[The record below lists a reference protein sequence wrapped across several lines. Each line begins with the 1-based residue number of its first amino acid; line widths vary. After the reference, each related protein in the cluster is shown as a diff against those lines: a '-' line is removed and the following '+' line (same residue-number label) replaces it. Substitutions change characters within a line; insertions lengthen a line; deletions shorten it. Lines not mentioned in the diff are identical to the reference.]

1 MQNPY
6 TELRNFINRERSLN
20 QPDDEILD
28 EVILR
33 LALAS
38 QGIDTF
44 RKVTS
49 PSRGTTFSKGYF
61 IDADGRLYREDKVSE
76 ETCIFSLEKG
86 WVF

>member
-20 QPDDEILD
+20 QPEDEILD

-33 LALAS
+33 LALAA
-38 QGIDTF
+38 QGVDSF
-44 RKVTS
+44 RKVSS
-49 PSRGTTFSKGYF
+49 PTGNTTFSKGYF
-61 IDADGRLYREDKVSE
+61 IDTDGRLYLSDKISE

>member
-20 QPDDEILD
+20 QPEDEILD
-28 EVILR
+28 EVVLR
-33 LALAS
+33 LALAA
-38 QGIDTF
+38 QGVDSF
-44 RKVTS
+44 RKVSS
-49 PSRGTTFSKGYF
+49 PTRNTTFSKGYF
-61 IDADGRLYREDKVSE
+61 IDTDGRLYLSDKISE